1 LRRWYGIEDGS
12 PNLTLDNINNHY
24 KIGSFFFKKEN
35 NFNFTVRLLA
45 IAATAELD
53 NDGIAA
59 DRRNAI
65 LGSTFA
71 KAFTGALGGRGGRW
85 GGPIGRPLLGPGW
98 LDPPIPLRQLAKA
111 DMYVM
116 LKPVTL
122 SWYIVLKPPM
132 IVLEAEVRD
141 WSFQMK
147 ELN

>member
-1 LRRWYGIEDGS
+1 MTELQ
-12 PNLTLDNINNHY
+12 LD
-24 KIGSFFFKKEN
+24 KICDVGMASKMGAQ
-35 NFNFTVRLLA
+35 TVRLLA

-53 NDGIAA
+53 NDGIKD

-98 LDPPIPLRQLAKA
+98 LPPIPLRQLAKA

-141 WSFQMK
+141 WLLYRA
-147 ELN
+147 E